1 MNDKLTNID
10 NAIKPSNKILQ
21 EELKQSEIFAANSM
35 LVNKESVK
43 RKELPK
49 E

>member
-10 NAIKPSNKILQ
+10 NAIKPSNKVLQ
-21 EELKQSEIFAANSM
+21 EELKQSEINATDSM
-35 LVNKESVK
+35 LVNKERVK
-43 RKELPK
+43 PKELSK